1 MSPDTAKCSRGA
13 KHPPWR
19 TTSYVCVHVHTHI
32 YTRVRKRAPFCWWFW
47 MSRPALWP
55 ESASCYLLAIRA
67 RQLSNCRAPLSG
79 GRGESGHPGW
89 KVISFFS
96 WVRKGAC
103 ERLEACKCCSGR
115 RPLVEGQ
122 GRRTKPAPSCH
133 MGRLCKEEAESQF
146 NTSSVVC
153 IESPAQRFLPR
164 ADHAAL
170 CQVVSWAL
178 GQTRPLCCHS
188 PCGAPGTNHESQHSA
203 MKGSRAVL

>member
-1 MSPDTAKCSRGA
+1 MCI
-13 KHPPWR
+13 
-19 TTSYVCVHVHTHI
+19 HTHI
-32 YTRVRKRAPFCWWFW
+32 HTCAQACAFLLVVLDGQARPMARISFLLLARNQSQTAEQLPSSSLRGQRRERAPRLEGRF
-47 MSRPALWP
+47 
-55 ESASCYLLAIRA
+55 LL
-67 RQLSNCRAPLSG
+67 QLG
-79 GRGESGHPGW
+79 Q
-89 KVISFFS
+89 
-96 WVRKGAC
+96 KGAC